1 MVETYQQQ
9 VRSRGANQQDLNVS
23 VDPNAFGASI
33 GRAVQAVGVGIGKL
47 ADARVARDNL
57 MADND
62 ARVAQNGFIEE
73 ARRLRY
79 DPNTGY
85 MNQTGG
91 NALGRRASFES
102 ELDKVRAKY
111 ASGLSPQARR
121 LFEQNTDSFVQS
133 VREQAIR
140 HDSEQL
146 RTYTN
151 STAEATANTYLNEA
165 LLTYNN
171 PQLFGENVNKAVAEL
186 ERIGVLNGQ
195 SPEARAVAR
204 EKLISG
210 AYAGA
215 ALRMADEG
223 VGGATRAKQF
233 IDENADLFT
242 AEDRANLD
250 KAIRPLV
257 VQDSARIWV
266 NEGAGVTPRPSEVY
280 SGGVADGMSYTERAV
295 ATSALLND
303 PYARE
308 TRRRESG
315 NEAGRLDAAPR
326 DKNGN
331 PISSARGPYQFVEGT
346 WLSMVERARAKGG
359 ARWSYGLTREEILEY
374 RWTGGSMAGRDADV
388 KAANDEMFV
397 EFRDY
402 NREVLGRAGFEATPE
417 NEYLLHI
424 FGEGGG
430 INVLRAG
437 DSAFIETVIG
447 MDAAKGNNL
456 VGVTVGQYKRRLAA
470 AYGAPGAPNG
480 GAEYDWAKLYADA
493 AKIME
498 TDPERGAAIIQEL
511 DRRRTAYETSQTQGR
526 QATFDELYTRGVQ
539 TGDWTLSAQD
549 AITLGASM
557 SETFRAA
564 AQNHMSGTQYTD
576 PVVFTSLEEMAATDP
591 ENFLRLE
598 LGDFLKANELT
609 DADYRTLRSVQT
621 ELASVLNPTPA
632 QASAALSTAMN
643 GIDPVKLWTDTK
655 ADYELITGVNPDSEK
670 LTAEQRGEIARFKM
684 SLSRAILEATQAK
697 GSELTPVERQAV
709 VVNMLEPVEVEQV
722 GLMGTSTVMVPRFD
736 AANRVSPGGLQAE
749 RVVPFEEISNDLRTA
764 LALAL
769 PPELPQGER
778 KAQVERM
785 FNDLI
790 AVAQGRT
797 PEVTIED
804 IPEEIFENG
813 EPGGIFGFTE
823 GLLSWGDEP
832 DTYLIKDAEGA
843 TVRLTEG
850 ELLSYWADVQR
861 ERYLRLMAEANI
873 TPEQLLRERPAYVF
887 DR

>member
-9 VRSRGANQQDLNVS
+9 VRSRGAVQQDLNVS
-23 VDPNAFGASI
+23 ADPKAFGAGV
-33 GRAVQAVGVGIGKL
+33 GRAMQGAAEGVMKA
-47 ADARVARDNL
+47 ADAMIARDNL

-62 ARVAQNGFIEE
+62 ARAAQNGFIEE

-85 MNQTGG
+85 LNQTGG

-102 ELDKVRAKY
+102 DLDKVRAKY
-111 ASGLSPQARR
+111 ANGLSPQARR
-121 LFEQNTDSFVQS
+121 IFEQNTDGFVQS

-146 RTYTN
+146 RSYTN
-151 STAEATANTYLNEA
+151 STGEATASAYLNEA

-171 PQLFGENVNKAVAEL
+171 PQLFSENVNKAVGEL

-204 EKLISG
+204 DKLISG

-250 KAIRPLV
+250 KAIRPLA
-257 VQDSARIWV
+257 VQDSARVWV
-266 NEGAGVTPRPSEVY
+266 NEQAGVNPRPSEVY
-280 SGGVADGMSYTERAV
+280 SGSATDGMSYTERAV

-315 NEAGRLDAAPR
+315 NAGGRLDAA
-326 DKNGN
+326 N
-331 PISSARGPYQFVEGT
+331 PESSARGPYQFIEST
-346 WLSMVERARAKGG
+346 WLAMVDRARAKGG
-359 ARWSYGLTREEILEY
+359 ARWADGLSRQEILDY
-374 RWTGGSMAGRDADV
+374 RWTGGAMAGRDADV
-388 KAANDEMFV
+388 QAANDEMFV
-397 EFRDY
+397 EFREY
-402 NREVLGRAGFEATPE
+402 NRGVLNRAGFEATPE

-437 DSAFIETVIG
+437 DNAFIETIIG
-447 MDAAKGNNL
+447 VEAAQANNL
-456 VGVTVGQYKRRLAA
+456 VGVTAGQYRRRLAA
-470 AYGAPGAPNG
+470 AYGAPGAPGG

-493 AKIME
+493 AKVME
-498 TDPERGAAIIQEL
+498 TDPERGAAIIQDL
-511 DRRRTAYETSQTQGR
+511 DRRRAAYETSQTQGR
-526 QATFDELYTRGVQ
+526 QAAFDDLYNRGVQ
-539 TGDWTLSAQD
+539 TGDWSLSAQD
-549 AITLGASM
+549 AVTLGADL
-557 SETFRAA
+557 SEAFRTAG
-564 AQNHMSGTQYTD
+564 QNHMSGVQYTD
-576 PVVFTSLEEMAATDP
+576 PVVFTALEEMAATDP
-591 ENFLRLE
+591 QNFLRLE

-609 DADYRTLRSVQT
+609 DSDYRALRSVQT
-621 ELASVLNPTPA
+621 ELGSVLNPSPD
-632 QASAALSTAMN
+632 QASAALATSMN

-670 LTAEQRGEIARFKM
+670 LTDEQRGQIARFKIAM
-684 SLSRAILEATQAK
+684 ARAVQEATHAK
-697 GSELTPVERQAV
+697 GGELTPVERQTV
-709 VVNMLEPVEVEQV
+709 VATLLEPVMVDQV
-722 GLMGTSTVMVPRFD
+722 GMLGTSRVAVPRFD
-736 AANRVSPGGLQAE
+736 AMNQVSSGGLQSE
-749 RVVPFEEISNDLRTA
+749 RRVPYEEISNDLRTA

-769 PPELPQGER
+769 PPELQQGER

-785 FNDLI
+785 FNDMLT
-790 AVAQGRT
+790 VARGGT

-804 IPEEIFENG
+804 IPEEIFEDDG
-813 EPGGIFGFTE
+813 TGGLFGFTE

-861 ERYLRLMAEANI
+861 ERYMRLMEEANI
-873 TPEQLLRERPAYVF
+873 APEQLLRERPAYVF